1 MAAPPSTRPAH
12 RLFSIRILRALHQA
26 RANPCSHAQLA
37 IPLANVQLRKRG
49 CPAQAY
55 SPISS
60 VISENLGSVLSS
72 TGSATLLVL
81 DGSVVFCKRHIKL
94 VGESA

>member
-1 MAAPPSTRPAH
+1 M
-12 RLFSIRILRALHQA
+12 HQA

-37 IPLANVQLRKRG
+37 IPLAIPLASGQLRKRS

-72 TGSATLLVL
+72 TGSDTLLLL